1 MKDFKFFQKE
11 EKGTLDIIDGVTYSS
26 ASFNADTPD
35 GHVYRRHLYHTQRE
49 AYDRLRGVYDNERS
63 EIPRGRFGTP
73 ERHQDILRRLQM
85 TNDSRDLNDNPIRFF
100 QSTRVTTINP
110 NWRTKIKMG
119 LQELSIFF
127 KSSPYGI
134 MILWASLTIGVILT
148 ISKILNAW

>member
-85 TNDSRDLNDNPIRFF
+85 TNDSRDLNDNPIRLF